1 MPHPLSLGVGLNE
14 GDLLWRA
21 ARKGQVIDRDLIDLT
36 IANDGTIEDLEA
48 ALVAALGLE
57 QKA

>member
-36 IANDGTIEDLEA
+36 IANDGTIEKLEA

-57 QKA
+57 QA